1 MAISAAKDH
10 QIIITVD
17 NKVGSLAEIATA
29 VASSGINL
37 TAICAYAADNKGM
50 IMFVSDNNE
59 LAKKILKAK
68 KYNIREEE
76 VILIS
81 LDNRPGSLQSVTK
94 KIAELGID
102 LNLLYGSV
110 EKSGK
115 TSRIV
120 LISEDNDAVLTV
132 LKCV

>member
-110 EKSGK
+110 EKSGE